1 MKFPAI
7 ARTAALAI
15 GAAACFASV
24 PAPAQVQAHNLTLT
38 REERVAV
45 VALQTAAAGPDRAAQ
60 DAALAAART
69 AAQSAGARYAV
80 GNIQFQLGRARGD
93 ANMQNQAI
101 DALVASG
108 VPQGAELASLLA
120 SQASRTYSSGDLRAV
135 DRLLARIVELQPNN
149 PAVVAD
155 YAQFKARLGERP
167 QAVTLFQR
175 AIELQQ
181 ATGQR
186 VPESWC
192 HRALALA
199 FDGRLAPQGIAL
211 ARNLVTAYP
220 SPSNW
225 RDALLAYRQ
234 LGTPDAAL
242 DVDIGRLLRAAGG
255 LAGERDYLEL
265 ARNLNT
271 ASLPGEAKA
280 VLEEGVAR
288 GQLNATEAAVRQLV
302 TQTNTR
308 ATTAR
313 NGLARAR
320 TQALAAA
327 SGAPALAAGD
337 AQFGFGNHAEAVELY
352 RAALQKGGED
362 PNLVNSRLGAALAL
376 AGQRAEAEAAL
387 RAVTGPRADLAGFW
401 LTWLSSRPAA

>member
-1 MKFPAI
+1 MKLPAI
-7 ARTAALAI
+7 ARTALLTIGVAALL
-15 GAAACFASV
+15 
-24 PAPAQVQAHNLTLT
+24 APASTTAQTEAHNLTLT
-38 REERVAV
+38 REERGALT
-45 VALQTAAAGPDRAAQ
+45 ALQTAAAGPDRAAQ
-60 DAALAAART
+60 DTALAAART

-93 ANMQNQAI
+93 AQMQNAAI

-120 SQASRTYSSGDLRAV
+120 SQASRTYSAGDLRGV
-135 DRLLARIVELQPNN
+135 DRLLARVVELQPNN

-181 ATGQR
+181 ATGQAA
-186 VPESWC
+186 PESW
-192 HRALALA
+192 HQRALALA

-211 ARNLVTAYP
+211 ARGLVAAYP

-234 LGTPDAAL
+234 LGTVDAAL
-242 DVDIGRLLRAAGG
+242 DVDIGRLLRATGA
-255 LAGERDYLEL
+255 LSGERDYLEL
-265 ARNLNT
+265 ARGLNT
-271 ASLPGEAKA
+271 AGVPGEAKA

-288 GQLNATEAAVRQLV
+288 GQLTATEAEVRQLI
-302 TQTNTR
+302 TQTNPR

-313 NGLARAR
+313 NGLVRAR
-320 TQALAAA
+320 TQALAADTGA
-327 SGAPALAAGD
+327 SALAAGD
-337 AQFGFGNHAEAVELY
+337 AQFGFGNYAEAAELY
-352 RAALQKGGED
+352 RAALQKGGQD
-362 PNLVNSRLGAALAL
+362 PNLVNTRLGAALGL

-401 LTWLSSRPAA
+401 LVRLSRPSA